1 MRKSILIAPI
11 LALALTGCA
20 TSPVDPD
27 LAEVVA
33 PKIATSCPKDVP
45 ISKITVVRDS
55 GYAGSGVDIR
65 VSLDGEEAV
74 RLRTKQKATM
84 CVDGS
89 QNHFI
94 GLTAIWN
101 NAVSVPIFAKANV
114 ENIIRTGFDAPGA
127 VTGSLQKIVPLTNQ

>member
-1 MRKSILIAPI
+1 MKRFLLISAC
-11 LALALTGCA
+11 ALALTGCA

-33 PKIATSCPKDVP
+33 PKIAASCPKDVP
-45 ISKITVVRDS
+45 VSKITVVRDS
-55 GYAGSGVDIR
+55 GYGGSGVDIR

-89 QNHFI
+89 QNHFV

-127 VTGSLQKIVPLTNQ
+127 VTGSLQKIIPLANQ

>member
-1 MRKSILIAPI
+1 MKRFLLISAF
-11 LALALTGCA
+11 ALDLTGFA

-27 LAEVVA
+27 LAKVVA
-33 PKIATSCPKDVP
+33 PIIATSCPKDVP

-55 GYAGSGVDIR
+55 GYGGSGVDIR

-89 QNHFI
+89 QNHFV

-127 VTGSLQKIVPLTNQ
+127 VTGSLQKIIPLTNQ